1 MKKTLY
7 IIPQIYVVKLHQQAL
22 MQYASPA
29 QAPTLRTGDSNDDY
43 SNPEW
48 TDNETGYY
56 NL

>member
-1 MKKTLY
+1 MKKSEY
-7 IIPQIYVVKLHQQAL
+7 IIPQIYVVKLRQQPL

-43 SNPEW
+43 SDAEW
-48 TDNETGYY
+48 TDIETGYY